1 MVGVGVGVLSAVD
14 IDEVGVEVSVVISE
28 IKELDGAAFA
38 LITFAMVPIPQK
50 KKST

>member
-1 MVGVGVGVLSAVD
+1 MLAAEA
-14 IDEVGVEVSVVISE
+14 IDEVGVEVGVVSVEVKLLE
-28 IKELDGAAFA
+28 GAALV